1 MLYIPV
7 CVEED
12 LERVNGLRDGAVT
25 STFLEASDW
34 SPTVVS
40 SKVD

>member
-7 CVEED
+7 CVEDMEH
-12 LERVNGLRDGAVT
+12 VNGVRDGAVT

-40 SKVD
+40 SQVD